1 MDAVL
6 TEILKIVPLS
16 NVLVLGAVV
25 WIVWTLKQVNV
36 SLVRIVDWQRSHE
49 EKDQI
54 RFDAVEQRLTDLQK

>member
-16 NVLVLGAVV
+16 NVLVLGAVI

>member
-1 MDAVL
+1 MDAIL
-6 TEILKIVPLS
+6 TELLKIVPLS
-16 NVLVLGAVV
+16 NVLVLVAVV

>member
-1 MDAVL
+1 MDAIL
-6 TEILKIVPLS
+6 TELLKIVPLS